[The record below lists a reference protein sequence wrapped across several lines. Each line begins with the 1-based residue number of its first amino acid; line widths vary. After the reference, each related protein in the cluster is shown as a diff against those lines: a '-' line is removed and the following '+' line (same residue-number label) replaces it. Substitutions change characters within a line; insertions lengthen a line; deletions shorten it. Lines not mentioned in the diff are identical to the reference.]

1 MSTQMTVAEKLAADI
16 NQGEVLASEVA
27 KAMTNMINGG
37 KEFNLPSPHKAAVL
51 CIALGEELSG
61 EVFKHLSETEIEQIS
76 QEVASIEVLPKEEV
90 EYVIKDFYHTFLAR
104 SYVRGVD
111 YAKKLLAKAF
121 GADAAKRILDKIL
134 RSSNSSV
141 AFESIRK
148 VPAQQLCS
156 LLQSEHPQTIALV
169 LAHLD
174 ASTAASALNN
184 MPENTRA
191 ELIMRMANF
200 KTIPQDIVKR
210 VSVVLEQ
217 KLKSLG
223 EVNQNPV
230 GGVRS
235 VAEMCNR
242 LDRETSRKLLEQIE
256 IQDAKLAL
264 SIRDLMV
271 TFDDILLLDDVGIRE
286 IIKLADKKTLTIA
299 LKGAVPE
306 IKARFFANM
315 SARAAEMLKE
325 DMEYLGQIKAKDT
338 SAAQKEI
345 VNIMRELD
353 EKGIIS
359 LTAGES

>member
-1 MSTQMTVAEKLAADI
+1 MSTDLSLGEKLATDI
-16 NQGEVLASEVA
+16 SQGEILASEVA
-27 KAMTNMINGG
+27 RAMTTMTNGG
-37 KEFNLPSPHKAAVL
+37 KELNLASPHKAAVL
-51 CIALGEELSG
+51 CIALGEELSS
-61 EVFKHLSETEIEQIS
+61 EVFKHLSESEIEQIS

-90 EYVIKDFYHTFLAR
+90 EYVIRDFYHTFLAR

-134 RSSNSSV
+134 RSSTGSA

-148 VPAQQLCS
+148 VPATQLSS

-174 ASTAASALNN
+174 ATSAASTLNS
-184 MPENTRA
+184 MPKTMRTD
-191 ELIMRMANF
+191 LIMRMANF
-200 KTIPQDIVKR
+200 KTIPQEIVKR
-210 VSVVLEQ
+210 VSLVLEQ
-217 KLKSLG
+217 KLKNLG
-223 EVNQNPV
+223 EVTQKPV
-230 GGVRS
+230 GGIRS

-242 LDRETSRKLLEQIE
+242 LDRETSKALLEEIE
-256 IQDAKLAL
+256 LQDAKLAL

-271 TFDDILLLDDVGIRE
+271 TFDDMLLLDDVGIRE
-286 IIKLADKKTLTIA
+286 IIKLSDKKTLTVA

-306 IKARFFANM
+306 IKARIFANM

-325 DMEYLGQIKAKDT
+325 DMEYLGQLKPKDV
-338 SAAQKEI
+338 SAAQREI

-359 LTAGES
+359 LTASES